1 MAAKPIVW
9 TIDDDTGVLKAVER
23 DLRRQYGKEY
33 RIMRADAP
41 QAALDAVKQLV
52 LRKDPVALFL
62 VDQRM
67 PEMTGV
73 EFLEEARK
81 LYPDAKRV
89 LLTAYTDSDAA
100 VKAINAAKVDYYL
113 HKPWEPAEENMYPIL
128 DDLLFSWQ
136 AGYRPG
142 FEGIRV
148 IGHKWSAASHG
159 IKDFLARNR
168 VPYLWLDIETSDEA
182 CLLMTQANLDIRT
195 LPVVFF
201 EDGSYL
207 IQPSSSELAEKA
219 GFRVRAEAQYYDLVI
234 IGGGP
239 AGLAA
244 GVYGASEGLNTLL
257 VEREATGGQAG
268 MSSRIENYL
277 GFPQGLSG
285 AELAERALRQADRFG
300 VEVLTPATVTGLRVE
315 DPYRI
320 LTLKDG
326 SEISAYAV
334 LIATGVSWRKLNV
347 PGIEPL
353 TGAGVYYGA
362 AMTEALSCQDS
373 DVFIVGGANSAGQA
387 AMYFSKYARS
397 VTMLVRAKGTKPD
410 DQERGYEALE
420 QSMSSYL
427 IDQIKGQENISVRSC
442 CVVKEVHGDKSLE
455 AITLHDDFKGT
466 DEKLEASALFIFI
479 GAEPHTDWLN
489 GVVERDERGFIKT
502 GSELL
507 HDGKRG
513 RVWKQERDPFLLET
527 SVPGV
532 FAAGDVRHGSVKRV
546 ASGVGEGSIA
556 IQFVHQ
562 YLASVK

>member
-1 MAAKPIVW
+1 MAKPILW
-9 TIDDDTGVLKAVER
+9 TIDDDQNVLKAVER

-33 RIMRADAP
+33 RVMRADVP
-41 QAALDAVKQLV
+41 QTALDALKQLI
-52 LRKDPVALFL
+52 LRKDSVALFL

-81 LYPDAKRV
+81 IYPDAKRV

-113 HKPWEPAEENMYPIL
+113 HKPWEPAEENMYPVL

-136 AGYRPG
+136 SGYRPE

-148 IGHKWSAASHG
+148 VGHKWSAASHAA
-159 IKDFLARNR
+159 KDFLARNR

-182 CLLMTQANLDIRT
+182 CLMMKQAGLDLRK

-201 EDGSYL
+201 PDGSHL
-207 IQPSSSELAEKA
+207 AQPTNAELAEKA
-219 GFRVRAEAQYYDLVI
+219 GFKVRAEERYYDLVI
-234 IGGGP
+234 VGGGP

-244 GVYGASEGLNTLL
+244 GVYGASEGLKTLL

-285 AELAERALRQADRFG
+285 SELAERALLQANKFG
-300 VEVLTPATVTGLRVE
+300 VEVLTPATVTGVRIE

-320 LTLKDG
+320 VTLEDG
-326 SEISAYAV
+326 SEVSAYAV
-334 LIATGVSWRKLNV
+334 MVATGVSWRKLDV
-347 PGIEPL
+347 PGAEKL

-362 AMTEALSCQDS
+362 AMTEALSCQDT
-373 DVFIVGGANSAGQA
+373 DVYIVGGANSAGQA
-387 AMYFSKYARS
+387 AMYFSKYART
-397 VTMLVRAKGTKPD
+397 VTMLVRAKGASTD
-410 DQERGYEALE
+410 DKARGYEALE

-427 IDQIKGQENISVRSC
+427 IEQIKATENIVVRSC
-442 CVVKEVHGDKSLE
+442 CVVQEVHGETSLE
-455 AITLHDDFKGT
+455 AITLHDDFSQT
-466 DEKLEASALFIFI
+466 DEKVEASALFIFI
-479 GAEPHTDWLN
+479 GAEPHTDWLD
-489 GVVERDERGFIKT
+489 GVVLRDNRGF
-502 GSELL
+502 LL
-507 HDGKRG
+507 AGADLMKEGKRPSY
-513 RVWKQERDPFLLET
+513 WKLERDPFLLET
-527 SVPGV
+527 SIPGI

-562 YLASVK
+562 YLSEVK

>member
-1 MAAKPIVW
+1 MAKPILW
-9 TIDDDTGVLKAVER
+9 TIDDDQNVLKAVER

-33 RIMRADAP
+33 RVMRADVP
-41 QAALDAVKQLV
+41 QTALDALKQLII
-52 LRKDPVALFL
+52 RKDAVALFL

-113 HKPWEPAEENMYPIL
+113 HKPWEPAEENMYPVL

-136 AGYRPG
+136 ANYRPE

-148 IGHKWSAASHG
+148 VGHKWSASSHTA
-159 IKDFLARNR
+159 KDFLARNR
-168 VPYLWLDIETSDEA
+168 VPYLWLDIENSDEA
-182 CLLMTQANLDIRT
+182 CLMMTQAGLDLRK

-201 EDGSYL
+201 PDGKFL
-207 IQPSSSELAEKA
+207 VQPSSFELAEKA
-219 GFRVRAEAQYYDLVI
+219 GFKVRAEAQYYDLVI
-234 IGGGP
+234 VGGGP

-244 GVYGASEGLNTLL
+244 SVYGASEGLKTLL
-257 VEREATGGQAG
+257 IEREATGGQAG

-277 GFPQGLSG
+277 GFPTGISG
-285 AELAERALRQADRFG
+285 SELAEKSLIQAKRFG
-300 VEVLTPATVTGLRVE
+300 VEVLTPATVTGVRVE
-315 DPYRI
+315 APYHI
-320 LTLKDG
+320 VTLEDG
-326 SEISAYAV
+326 SEVSAYAIV
-334 LIATGVSWRKLNV
+334 VATGVSWRKMDV
-347 PGIEPL
+347 PGTEKL

-362 AMTEALSCQDS
+362 AMTEALSCADS
-373 DVFIVGGANSAGQA
+373 DVYVVGGANSAGQA

-420 QSMSSYL
+420 ASMSSYL
-427 IDQIKGQENISVRSC
+427 IDQIKAQPNIFVRSC
-442 CVVKEVHGDKSLE
+442 CVVKEVHGENSLE
-455 AITLHDDFKGT
+455 AITLHDDFKGS
-466 DEKLEASALFIFI
+466 DEKVEASALFIFI
-479 GAEPHTDWLN
+479 GAEPHTDWLE
-489 GVVERDERGFIKT
+489 GIVKRDNRGYLMAGADLMK
-502 GSELL
+502 
-507 HDGKRG
+507 DGKRPSY
-513 RVWKQERDPFLLET
+513 WKLDRDPFLLET
-527 SVPGV
+527 SVPGI

-562 YLASVK
+562 YLSEVK

>member
-1 MAAKPIVW
+1 MAKPILW
-9 TIDDDTGVLKAVER
+9 TIDDDQGVLKSVER

-33 RIMRADAP
+33 RIMRADVP
-41 QAALDAVKQLV
+41 QTALDTLKQLIV
-52 LRKDPVALFL
+52 RKDAVALFL

-113 HKPWEPAEENMYPIL
+113 HKPWEPAEENMYPVL

-136 AGYRPG
+136 SGYRPE

-148 IGHKWSAASHG
+148 IGHKWSATSHAA
-159 IKDFLARNR
+159 KDFLARNR
-168 VPYLWLDIETSDEA
+168 VPYLWLDIETSEEA
-182 CLLMTQANLDIRT
+182 CLMMVQAGLDLRK

-201 EDGSYL
+201 PDGKFL
-207 IQPSSSELAEKA
+207 VEPSSAELAEKA
-219 GFRVRAEAQYYDLVI
+219 GFKVRAEAQYYDLVI
-234 IGGGP
+234 VGGGP

-244 GVYGASEGLNTLL
+244 SVYGASEGLKTLL
-257 VEREATGGQAG
+257 IEREATGGQAG

-277 GFPQGLSG
+277 GFPNGLSG
-285 AELAERALRQADRFG
+285 ADLAERALRQADRFG
-300 VEVLTPATVTGLRVE
+300 VEVLTPATVSKIRVE
-315 DPYRI
+315 DPYRV
-320 LTLKDG
+320 LTLEDG
-326 SEISAYAV
+326 SEVSAYAV
-334 LIATGVSWRKLNV
+334 VVATGVSWRKLDV
-347 PGIEPL
+347 PGAEQL

-362 AMTEALSCQDS
+362 AMTEAMSCEDS
-373 DVFIVGGANSAGQA
+373 DVYVVGGANSAGQA

-397 VTMLVRAKGTKPD
+397 VTMLVRAKGIKPD

-420 QSMSSYL
+420 ASMSSYL
-427 IDQIKGQENISVRSC
+427 IDQIKATSNIFVRSC
-442 CVVKEVHGDKSLE
+442 CVVKEVHGEKSLD
-455 AITLHDDFKGT
+455 AITLHDEFKGS
-466 DEKLEASALFIFI
+466 DEKVEASALFIFI
-479 GAEPHTDWLN
+479 GAEPHTDWLQ
-489 GVVERDERGFIKT
+489 GVVQRDNRGFLMA
-502 GSELL
+502 GSDLMK
-507 HDGKRG
+507 DGKRPSY
-513 RVWKQERDPFLLET
+513 WKKDRDPFLLET
-527 SVPGV
+527 SVPGI

-562 YLASVK
+562 YLSEVK

>member
-1 MAAKPIVW
+1 MAAKPILW
-9 TIDDDTGVLKAVER
+9 TIDDDAGVLKAVER

-41 QAALDAVKQLV
+41 QTALDAVKQLV
-52 LRKDPVALFL
+52 VRGDAVALFL

-73 EFLEEARK
+73 EFLEEARQ
-81 LYPDAKRV
+81 LFPDAKRV

-113 HKPWEPAEENMYPIL
+113 HKPWEPAEDNMYPIL

-148 IGHKWSAASHG
+148 VGHKWSAASHAA
-159 IKDFLARNR
+159 KDFLARNR
-168 VPYLWLDIETSDEA
+168 VPYQWLDIESSDEA
-182 CLLMTQANLDIRT
+182 CQRMVQAGLDLRE

-207 IQPSSSELAEKA
+207 VRPDNAALAEKA
-219 GFRVRAEAQYYDLVI
+219 GFRIKAEAQYYDLVI
-234 IGGGP
+234 VGGGP

-244 GVYGASEGLNTLL
+244 GVYGASEGLKTLL

-277 GFPQGLSG
+277 GFPNGLSG
-285 AELAERALRQADRFG
+285 AELAQRALMQAERFQ

-315 DPYRI
+315 NPYRI
-320 LTLKDG
+320 LTLEDG

-334 LIATGVSWRKLNV
+334 LIATGVSWRKLDV

-387 AMYFSKYARS
+387 AMYFAKYARS
-397 VTMLVRAKGTKPD
+397 VTMLVRAKGTKPE

-427 IDQIKGQENISVRSC
+427 IDQIKGQKNIAVRSC
-442 CVVKEVHGDKSLE
+442 CVVTAVHGEKSLE

-479 GAEPHTDWLN
+479 GAEPHTDWLD
-489 GVVERDERGFIKT
+489 GIVERDERGFIKT
-502 GSELL
+502 GSELM
-507 HDGKRG
+507 HNGKPSPA
-513 RVWKQERDPFLLET
+513 WKLERDPFLLET
-527 SVPGV
+527 SVPGI

-562 YLASVK
+562 YLATVK